1 MSLETSA
8 PPNFKKEFSRN
19 LTSNSALF
27 LINILVGLLLVP
39 FYIDTLGLAAYGI
52 IPLATSF
59 TSYVMLIL
67 DSLNAAISRYLA
79 INIQSSDL
87 TGATQIFNTAL
98 ITLIGLVLL
107 FAPAAVVIAWFTP
120 DFFNICDIE
129 RGDVFL
135 LFVLIFLSAFISAL
149 RSPFSAVM
157 YAFNKL
163 HYDNYI
169 SITYTLTAI
178 GIIVTL
184 FFTQTPSVCYVGLAY
199 FLSAIFSLVLT
210 IVLSRNVYDKILISV
225 SYFSKRRFSEITE
238 LAKWILIDQIGTLLL
253 LQLSLIIVNKEFG
266 TAAGGEYAIVT
277 IFFNL
282 LWSITGLITAV
293 LSPMYYTYY
302 ARRQFTTIHDLSVV
316 SVKCI
321 GLVMA
326 LPIALI
332 CIFSPQLLT
341 IWVGEEFTHLSLLL
355 WVLLIPLTTIVT
367 VRPLILSYAAYNRVR
382 VPAIVTIITG
392 ILNLVL
398 ALTLPYVYGLEIY
411 GIALAFIFALW
422 LRNVVFVPWYAAK
435 VLGVTPAMF
444 YMPIIPG
451 TLAYFVL
458 VIIGFLLVSILAIP
472 ASIVDIALVSGVIS
486 FAYFIVVT
494 RVVLTGAER
503 DLIRSILPSFVS
515 GRVPSWLL

>member
-19 LTSNSALF
+19 LTSNLALF
-27 LINILVGLLLVP
+27 LINIFVGLLIVP
-39 FYIDTLGLAAYGI
+39 FYINTLGLAAYGI

-59 TSYVMLIL
+59 TSYVMLVL
-67 DSLNAAISRYLA
+67 DSLNAAISRFLT
-79 INIQSSDL
+79 INIQRSDL
-87 TGATQIFNTAL
+87 TSATQIFNTAL
-98 ITLIGLVLL
+98 ITIIGLILF
-107 FAPAAVVIAWFTP
+107 FAPVAVVIAWFTP
-120 DFFNICDIE
+120 DFFSITDIE
-129 RGDVFL
+129 RSGVVL
-135 LFVLIFLSAFISAL
+135 LFALIFLSAFISAL

-157 YAFNKL
+157 YAFNKI
-163 HYDNYI
+163 HYNNYI

-178 GIIVTL
+178 GIILAL
-184 FFTQTPSVCYVGLAY
+184 FFTQIPSVCYVGLAY
-199 FLSAIFSLVLT
+199 FLSALLSLVLT
-210 IVLSRNVYDKILISV
+210 IILSRKVYDKILISV
-225 SYFSKRRFSEITE
+225 SYFSKKRFSEITE
-238 LAKWILIDQIGTLLL
+238 LAKWILIDQIGALLL

-302 ARRQFTTIHDLSVV
+302 ARRQFTTIRDLSVV

-341 IWVGEEFTHLSLLL
+341 IWVGEEFTHLSLLM

-367 VRPLILSYAAYNRVR
+367 VRSLILSYAAYNRVR

-411 GIALAFIFALW
+411 GIALAFILALW

-435 VLGVTPAMF
+435 VQGVPPAMF

-503 DLIRSILPSFVS
+503 DLIRSILPSFVL

>member
-19 LTSNSALF
+19 LTSNLALF
-27 LINILVGLLLVP
+27 LINIFVGLLIVP
-39 FYIDTLGLAAYGI
+39 FYIETLGLAAYGI

-59 TSYVMLIL
+59 TSYVMLVL
-67 DSLNAAISRYLA
+67 DSLNAAISRFLT
-79 INIQSSDL
+79 INIQRSDL
-87 TGATQIFNTAL
+87 TSATQIFNTAL
-98 ITLIGLVLL
+98 ITIIGLILF
-107 FAPAAVVIAWFTP
+107 FAPVAVVIAWFTP
-120 DFFNICDIE
+120 DFFSITDIE
-129 RGDVFL
+129 RSGVVL
-135 LFVLIFLSAFISAL
+135 LFALIFLSAFISAL

-157 YAFNKL
+157 YAFNKI
-163 HYDNYI
+163 HYNNYI

-178 GIIVTL
+178 GIILAL
-184 FFTQTPSVCYVGLAY
+184 FFTQIPSVCYVGLAY
-199 FLSAIFSLVLT
+199 FLSALLSLVLT
-210 IVLSRNVYDKILISV
+210 IILSRKVYDKILISV
-225 SYFSKRRFSEITE
+225 SYFSKKRFSEITE
-238 LAKWILIDQIGTLLL
+238 LAKWILIDQIGALLL

-302 ARRQFTTIHDLSVV
+302 ARRQFTTIRDLSVV

-341 IWVGEEFTHLSLLL
+341 IWVGEEFTHLSLLM

-367 VRPLILSYAAYNRVR
+367 VRSLILSYAAYNRVR

-411 GIALAFIFALW
+411 GIALAFILALW

-435 VLGVTPAMF
+435 VQGVPPAMF

-503 DLIRSILPSFVS
+503 DLIRSILPSFVL

>member
-178 GIIVTL
+178 GIIVAL

-199 FLSAIFSLVLT
+199 FLSAVFSLVLT
-210 IVLSRNVYDKILISV
+210 IVLSRKVYDKILISV
-225 SYFSKRRFSEITE
+225 SYFSKKRFSEITE

-302 ARRQFTTIHDLSVV
+302 ARRQFTTIRDLSVV

-341 IWVGEEFTHLSLLL
+341 IWVGEEFTHLSLLM

-367 VRPLILSYAAYNRVR
+367 VRSLILSYAAYNRVR

-411 GIALAFIFALW
+411 GIALAFILALW

-435 VLGVTPAMF
+435 VQGVPPAMF

-503 DLIRSILPSFVS
+503 DLIRSILPSFVL